1 MVRVSVAAV
10 AALAASWSTASASP
24 GEPLGE
30 WAVEGNVAHVQIE
43 NCSGRLWGI
52 VSWEKTPGAVDTNN
66 PDPAKRSRPTL
77 GMPILLGMAPAQAN
91 RWDGQIYNSM
101 DGRTY
106 EAHISLS
113 SDDVLRVE
121 GCVLG
126 FLCGGQNWTR
136 VKDAAGSTT
145 GSVKGST
152 TGTSIPNRSVRA
164 QAPGTPGAQKTA
176 DLCTGLPEANT
187 QDRRGDPY
195 NRYNRW

>member
-1 MVRVSVAAV
+1 MVRVSVAAM
-10 AALAASWSTASASP
+10 AALAASWSTVSAAP
-24 GEPLGE
+24 ADPMGE

-52 VSWEKTPGAVDTNN
+52 VSWEKTPGGTDANN
-66 PDPAKRSRPTL
+66 PDPGKRTRPTL

-106 EAHISLS
+106 EAHISLAA
-113 SDDVLRVE
+113 DDVLRVE

-136 VKDAAGSTT
+136 VKDATGST
-145 GSVKGST
+145 KGA
-152 TGTSIPNRSVRA
+152 SIPNRSVRA
-164 QAPGTPGAQKTA
+164 QAPGAPGAQKTA
-176 DLCTGLPEANT
+176 DLCTGLPDLNA
-187 QDRRGDPY
+187 QDRRGDQY
-195 NRYNRW
+195 NRYRW

>member
-1 MVRVSVAAV
+1 MVRVSIAAM

-24 GEPLGE
+24 AEPLGE

-136 VKDAAGSTT
+136 VKEATGSTI
-145 GSVKGST
+145 GSAKGST

-187 QDRRGDPY
+187 QDRRGDQY

>member
-1 MVRVSVAAV
+1 MVRVSIAAM
-10 AALAASWSTASASP
+10 AALAASWSPVSASP
-24 GEPLGE
+24 AEPLGE

-52 VSWEKTPGAVDTNN
+52 VSWEKTPGGIDANN
-66 PDPAKRSRPTL
+66 PDPGKRSRPTL
-77 GMPILLGMAPAQAN
+77 GMPILLGMAPAQPN

-106 EAHISLS
+106 EAHISLAA
-113 SDDVLRVE
+113 DDVLRVE

-136 VKDAAGSTT
+136 VKDATGST
-145 GSVKGST
+145 KGAA
-152 TGTSIPNRSVRA
+152 IPNRSVRA
-164 QAPGTPGAQKTA
+164 QAPGAPGAPAAQKTA
-176 DLCTGLPEANT
+176 DLCTGLPEAKA
-187 QDRRGDPY
+187 QDRGGDPYY